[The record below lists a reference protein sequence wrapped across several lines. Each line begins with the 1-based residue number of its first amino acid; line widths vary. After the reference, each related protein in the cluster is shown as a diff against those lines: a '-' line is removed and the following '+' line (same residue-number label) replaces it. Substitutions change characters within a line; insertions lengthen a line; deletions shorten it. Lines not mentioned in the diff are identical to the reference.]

1 MVMKRTIAFIIALCL
16 GAGLV
21 VNAQVNEKI
30 EVYEKDQIKDKKPV
44 PYKPVREADVI
55 WSKTI
60 WRIVDL
66 RQKMNMPLYY
76 PTQPIGNRMSL
87 IDLLLY
93 GVTNEGL
100 NVYDANSPDATTEF
114 DIQMTPEQVDR
125 AMDALPDTVQVQN
138 EDGTYREEIVP
149 GSAKTYQVKQIMV
162 KEKWYFDKQH
172 SIMEVRIIGMCPIRL
187 YYKEDNPQLLKEM
200 AFWVYY
206 PEARPLLA
214 NHEIYNRHND
224 AQRISFDDF
233 FLQRRFD
240 SYVLAE
246 SNVYNNR
253 WITSYALGEKAL
265 LESNRVEHFLF
276 RMEHDMWVY

>member
-149 GSAKTYQVKQIMV
+149 GSAKTYQ
-162 KEKWYFDKQH
+162 
-172 SIMEVRIIGMCPIRL
+172 
-187 YYKEDNPQLLKEM
+187 
-200 AFWVYY
+200 
-206 PEARPLLA
+206 
-214 NHEIYNRHND
+214 
-224 AQRISFDDF
+224 
-233 FLQRRFD
+233 
-240 SYVLAE
+240 
-246 SNVYNNR
+246 
-253 WITSYALGEKAL
+253 
-265 LESNRVEHFLF
+265 
-276 RMEHDMWVY
+276 

>member
-1 MVMKRTIAFIIALCL
+1 MKRTIAFIIALCL